1 METKLINGLKF
12 LSCAGDQAAG
22 FAVLVVGTL
31 IYSRGDQLEE
41 SEEKEKHSED
51 RDSAAAQVKR
61 SPTFRP
67 NHTMARHSLG
77 NVHHRRWKRAAHAL
91 MAAARLHPDEEQPS
105 STAS

>member
-1 METKLINGLKF
+1 MG
-12 LSCAGDQAAG
+12 GQAAG

-41 SEEKEKHSED
+41 SEEKEKQSEHHG
-51 RDSAAAQVKR
+51 AATMHKQKGT
-61 SPTFRP
+61 TFRP
-67 NHTMARHSLG
+67 NHTIGRYSLR
-77 NVHHRRWKRAAHAL
+77 NIHHRRWRRAANAL